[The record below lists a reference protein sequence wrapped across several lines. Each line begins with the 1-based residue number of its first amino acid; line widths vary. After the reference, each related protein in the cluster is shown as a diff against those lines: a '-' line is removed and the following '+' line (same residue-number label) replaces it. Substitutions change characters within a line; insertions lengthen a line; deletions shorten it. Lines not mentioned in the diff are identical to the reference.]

1 MDFYDEIAA
10 QYDQITGVAE
20 RLPTAETF
28 ARELTA
34 RYNVRWAL
42 DVACG
47 TGLYAIVLAR
57 LGLRVVG
64 SDLSPAMLEQARRA
78 AAKAGVGVQWLGSP
92 MQELAGRVTE
102 RFDAVLC
109 MGNSIPHLLEP
120 GDLEGTLTGF
130 HKMLAPGGVAI
141 VQLLNYAR
149 LLAKAERVV
158 GIDRQGD
165 AEYVRFYDFLGPR
178 VRFNILQ
185 ILWQGQPPRH
195 RLYSTTLRAYTWKE
209 LADAMAAC
217 RFTDIQVLSGPKFGP
232 FDPEQSETVMI
243 VGRGRKPRRL
253 KLLTT
258 PATSRRG

>member
-10 QYDQITGVAE
+10 QYDQITGAAD
-20 RLPTAETF
+20 RLPAAETF
-28 ARELTA
+28 VRELAT
-34 RYNVRWAL
+34 RYRVRWAL

-57 LGLRVVG
+57 LGVRVVG
-64 SDLSPAMLEQARRA
+64 SDLSPGMLEQARRA
-78 AAKAGVGVQWLGSP
+78 AAKDGISVEWLCAP

-120 GDLEGTLTGF
+120 GDLEATLTGF
-130 HKMLAPGGVAI
+130 RKLLAPGGVAI

-149 LLAKAERVV
+149 ILGRAERIV

-165 AEYVRFYDFLGPR
+165 AEYVRFYDFLGPC

-195 RLYSTTLRAYTWKE
+195 RLYSTTLRAYTWQE
-209 LADAMAAC
+209 LSGAMNRC
-217 RFTDIQVLSGPKFGP
+217 GFSDVQVLSGPKFGP
-232 FDPEQSETVMI
+232 FDPEQSETAML
-243 VGRGRKPRRL
+243 VGRTESSG
-253 KLLTT
+253 
-258 PATSRRG
+258 ASR